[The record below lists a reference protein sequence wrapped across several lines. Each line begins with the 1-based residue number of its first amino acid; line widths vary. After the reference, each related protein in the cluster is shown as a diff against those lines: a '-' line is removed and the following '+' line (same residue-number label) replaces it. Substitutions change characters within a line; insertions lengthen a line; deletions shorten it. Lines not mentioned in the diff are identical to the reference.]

1 MGTPNEGRARLMSLC
16 SKNKRK
22 AILGDPVSGSASG
35 WKGLSWL
42 GRYRE
47 PVLISLKIPF
57 LHAGTDIRPGTSDN
71 KNVVAKLLDE
81 TDVCSSIHNFPRSLL

>member
-1 MGTPNEGRARLMSLC
+1 MSLC
-16 SKNKRK
+16 SKNKQK

-42 GRYRE
+42 RRYRE
-47 PVLISLKIPF
+47 PVLISLNIPF
-57 LHAGTDIRPGTSDN
+57 LHPGTSDN

-81 TDVCSSIHNFPRSLL
+81 TDVCPSIHHFLRSPL